1 VLCHL
6 NAPII
11 DQLFDDG
18 QYALDDGLSA
28 RIVRLGP
35 EQAFQMPQA
44 AQSAGQYPE
53 SVINLHKN
61 AIFPIEIKHLACM

>member
-1 VLCHL
+1 VRSTEAVLCHL

-35 EQAFQMPQA
+35 EQLKFDTISPN
-44 AQSAGQYPE
+44 S
-53 SVINLHKN
+53 
-61 AIFPIEIKHLACM
+61 